1 MIEYTNWNPE
11 TQEITHVYELE
22 DCLKAI
28 RVRNKDNEDLIQSLE
43 AKVKRLE
50 SEHYKDEEIQK
61 MKSEIE
67 QMRKEMR
74 AGFPI
79 TGNQQEAIK
88 EWKRMHEETV
98 HGLTDNNKR
107 MKAQGVSGG
116 RYTYLFTPTSIGTF
130 GSVRCVCGKEFVFSE
145 P

>member
-1 MIEYTNWNPE
+1 MEYTNWNPE
-11 TQEITHVYELE
+11 TQEIIHVYELE

-28 RVRNKDNEDLIQSLE
+28 RARNKDNEDLIQSLE

-50 SEHYKDEEIQK
+50 NEHWKDEEIQK
-61 MKSEIE
+61 MKSELE
-67 QMRKEMR
+67 RMRKELY
-74 AGFPI
+74 AGFSI
-79 TGNQQEAIK
+79 TNAQQEAINA
-88 EWKRMHEETV
+88 WKQMHEETA
-98 HGLTDNNKR
+98 HGLTDDNKR

-130 GSVRCVCGKEFVFSE
+130 GSIRCVCGEEYTFAE

>member
-1 MIEYTNWNPE
+1 MMEYTIWNSE

-22 DCLKAI
+22 DCIKAI

-61 MKSEIE
+61 MKSELE
-67 QMRKEMR
+67 QMRKEMY

-79 TGNQQEAIK
+79 TGDQQEAINA
-88 EWKRMHEETV
+88 WRRMHEETV
-98 HGLTDNNKR
+98 HGLIDENKR
-107 MKAQGVSGG
+107 MKANGVSGG
-116 RYTYLFTPTSIGTF
+116 RYAYLFTPTSIGTF
-130 GSVRCVCGKEFVFSE
+130 CSIRCVCGEEFVFSE